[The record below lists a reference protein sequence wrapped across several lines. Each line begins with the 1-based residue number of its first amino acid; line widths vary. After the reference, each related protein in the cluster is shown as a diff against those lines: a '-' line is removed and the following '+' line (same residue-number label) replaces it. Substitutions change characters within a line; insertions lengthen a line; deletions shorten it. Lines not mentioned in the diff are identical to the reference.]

1 MKQNITLSLDA
12 GTLQRARELAARQ
25 NVSVSRFLAADL
37 AEQVDSDLRYQQAK
51 RQAIGWLQDSAL
63 ELGGQYLSR
72 DDAHAR

>member
-12 GTLQRARELAARQ
+12 DTLQRARELAARQ
-25 NVSVSRFLAADL
+25 NLSVSRFLAADL
-37 AEQVDSDLRYQQAK
+37 AEKVDKDLHYQQAK

-72 DDAHAR
+72 DAAHER

>member
-25 NVSVSRFLAADL
+25 NLSVSKFLAADL
-37 AEQVDSDLRYQQAK
+37 AEQVDKDLHYQQAK
-51 RQAIGWLQDSAL
+51 RQAIGWLEDSAL

-72 DDAHAR
+72 DEAHER

>member
-37 AEQVDSDLRYQQAK
+37 AEQVESDLHYQQAK
-51 RQAIGWLQDSAL
+51 RQAIGWLEDSAL

-72 DDAHAR
+72 DEAHER

>member
-12 GTLQRARELAARQ
+12 DTLQRARELAAKQ
-25 NVSVSRFLAADL
+25 NLSVSKFLAADL
-37 AEQVDSDLRYQQAK
+37 VKQVDQDVRYQQAK

-72 DDAHAR
+72 DETHDR

>member
-25 NVSVSRFLAADL
+25 NISVSRFLAADL

-63 ELGGQYLSR
+63 ELGGRYLSR

>member
-25 NVSVSRFLAADL
+25 NLSVSRFLAADL
-37 AEQVDSDLRYQQAK
+37 AEQVDKDLNYQKAK
-51 RQAIGWLQDSAL
+51 RQAIGWLEDSAL

-72 DDAHAR
+72 DEAHER

>member
-12 GTLQRARELAARQ
+12 DTLQRARELAARQ

-37 AEQVDSDLRYQQAK
+37 AEQVASDLHYQQAK
-51 RQAIGWLQDSAL
+51 RQAIGWLQDGAL

-72 DDAHAR
+72 DDAHER

>member
-63 ELGGQYLSR
+63 ELGGRYLSR

>member
-25 NVSVSRFLAADL
+25 NLSVSRFLTADL
-37 AEQVDSDLRYQQAK
+37 AEQVDKDLHYQQAK
-51 RQAIGWLQDSAL
+51 RQAIGWLEDSAL

-72 DDAHAR
+72 DEAHER